1 MFSVENIS
9 YQYQGNEGEIFA
21 LHDVSLHISTGQ
33 WWAIVGSNGSGKST
47 LARHLNGL
55 LLPSAGRVL
64 TAGLDTSEPQ
74 NLPVIHR
81 QVGFVFQ
88 NPDNQ
93 MVGNTVEEDVAFGPE
108 NMGMPREEIRQRITN
123 ALAAVGL
130 SGMEKKDPVRLSGG
144 QKQRLAIAG
153 ALAMEPKA
161 LILDEATAMLD
172 GTGRHDILA
181 LLQSFHQQGMTIVT
195 ITHDM
200 TEVLAAQY
208 IAVMEAGCLLATGT
222 PRQIFSE
229 MQKHPQWNIELPEI
243 NRIGGMLADQGW
255 DNSFREV
262 LTLEEMVEKLWP

>member
-1 MFSVENIS
+1 MFSIENIS

-181 LLQSFHQQGMTIVT
+181 LLQAFHQQGMTIVT